1 MMILWLRARMWLAH
15 RLLDLAEIADPVC
28 WSCARAV
35 LQAAQVLVP
44 ETEMYRR

>member
-15 RLLDLAEIADPVC
+15 CLLDLAEIADLC

-35 LQAAQVLVP
+35 LQAAQALVP
-44 ETEMYRR
+44 ETGTYRR